1 MNKILS
7 VVTGILAVIMFIMLY
22 GKLTSFPIEWIT
34 VAAYGNS
41 VMLFIILSIMNYSDY
56 KNEEIDKEKRNFV
69 IDSNKYKIIFKEV
82 KYVDKTEDI
91 PITGTGVGS
100 NGNVTF
106 NTSFATIKNGVQA
119 KFLIVF
125 ENDNSYYVGLNTYN
139 SAVIGQML
147 PKEFRTSHALDL

>member
-1 MNKILS
+1 
-7 VVTGILAVIMFIMLY
+7 
-22 GKLTSFPIEWIT
+22 
-34 VAAYGNS
+34 
-41 VMLFIILSIMNYSDY
+41 MNYDNY
-56 KNEEIDKEKRNFV
+56 KNEETDKEKRNFLT
-69 IDSNKYKIIFKEV
+69 DCNRYKIIFKEV

-91 PITGTGVGS
+91 PITGTGIGI

-125 ENDNSYYVGLNTYN
+125 ENNNSYYVGLNTYN

-147 PKEFRTSHALDL
+147 PKEFRTSHALEL

>member
-1 MNKILS
+1 MNKVLS
-7 VVTGILAVIMFIMLY
+7 AITAILAVIMFIMLY

-41 VMLFIILSIMNYSDY
+41 VILFIILSIMTYSDY
-56 KNEEIDKEKRNFV
+56 KNEEIDKEKRKFV
-69 IDSNKYKIIFKEV
+69 IDSNRYKIIFKEV
-82 KYVDKTEDI
+82 KYIDKTEDI

-139 SAVIGQML
+139 SAIIGEML
-147 PKEFRTSHALDL
+147 PKEFRTSYALEL

>member
-7 VVTGILAVIMFIMLY
+7 VITGILAILMFIMLCA
-22 GKLTSFPIEWIT
+22 KLGSFPIEWIT
-34 VAAYGNS
+34 VVAYGNS
-41 VMLFIILSIMNYSDY
+41 VILFIILSIMNYNDY
-56 KNEEIDKEKRNFV
+56 ENEKIDKQKRNF
-69 IDSNKYKIIFKEV
+69 ITDSNRYKVTFKEV

-91 PITGTGVGS
+91 PITGTGIGI

-106 NTSFATIKNGVQA
+106 NTSFTTIKNGVQA

-139 SAVIGQML
+139 SAIIGEML
-147 PKEFRTSHALDL
+147 PKEFRTSYALEL

>member
-7 VVTGILAVIMFIMLY
+7 VVTGILAVVMLIMLY
-22 GKLTSFPIEWIT
+22 IKLSSFPIEWLT
-34 VAAYGNS
+34 VVAYGNS
-41 VMLFIILSIMNYSDY
+41 VILFIILSIMNYDNY
-56 KNEEIDKEKRNFV
+56 KNEETDKEKRNFLT
-69 IDSNKYKIIFKEV
+69 DSNRYKIIFKEV

-91 PITGTGVGS
+91 PITGTGIGI

-106 NTSFATIKNGVQA
+106 NTSFATIKNRVQA

-139 SAVIGQML
+139 SAIIGEML
-147 PKEFRTSHALDL
+147 PKEFRTSYALEL

>member
-7 VVTGILAVIMFIMLY
+7 VITGILAILMFIMLCA
-22 GKLTSFPIEWIT
+22 KLGSFPIEWIT

-41 VMLFIILSIMNYSDY
+41 VILFIILSIMNYNDY
-56 KNEEIDKEKRNFV
+56 ENEKIDKQKRNF
-69 IDSNKYKIIFKEV
+69 ITDSNRYKIIFKEV

-91 PITGTGVGS
+91 PIRGTGIGT
-100 NGNVTF
+100 NGNVTI
-106 NTSFATIKNGVQA
+106 NTSFATIKNGAQA

-139 SAVIGQML
+139 SAIIGEML
-147 PKEFRTSHALDL
+147 PKEFRTSHALEL

>member
-7 VVTGILAVIMFIMLY
+7 VITGILAIVMFIMLY
-22 GKLTSFPIEWIT
+22 GKLTSFPIEWLT
-34 VAAYGNS
+34 VVAYGNS
-41 VMLFIILSIMNYSDY
+41 VILFIILSIMNYDNY
-56 KNEEIDKEKRNFV
+56 KNEETDKEKRNFLT
-69 IDSNKYKIIFKEV
+69 DSNRYKIIFKEV

-139 SAVIGQML
+139 SAIIGEML
-147 PKEFRTSHALDL
+147 PKEFRTSYALEL